1 MAQKERLEYIVQIVR
16 LNKKVFV
23 TKLSEK
29 LEVTPETIRRDLER
43 LEAAGLVK
51 RIYGGAVLREEDF
64 SEKVNFLKR
73 AKTNIN
79 EKQRIA
85 VLASEYVPANASI
98 GCDASSTAQEL
109 LAVLGNR
116 EDLLVLTNSA
126 KAVKDLDHT
135 KYRLLSTGGY
145 VNRQSYSLQGIM
157 ARNVVQGYHLDMVF
171 IGCRGI
177 RRDGGIFDSHEMESD
192 MKKMLIEHGN
202 RVYLLADHTKFD
214 CVGLEKTADLTQIDA
229 VITDRKPSEEWM
241 RLLKEK
247 GVEVCCP

>member
-135 KYRLLSTGGY
+135 KYRLLSTG
-145 VNRQSYSLQGIM
+145 SLIPF
-157 ARNVVQGYHLDMVF
+157 RELW
-171 IGCRGI
+171 RG
-177 RRDGGIFDSHEMESD
+177 M
-192 MKKMLIEHGN
+192 
-202 RVYLLADHTKFD
+202 
-214 CVGLEKTADLTQIDA
+214 
-229 VITDRKPSEEWM
+229 
-241 RLLKEK
+241 
-247 GVEVCCP
+247 